1 MAQRKSSGWLGNA
14 AVCRV
19 GGRALWPGLR
29 EVGRAGRIPGAALAL
44 LLAGCGGVPAAAPA
58 YTGSPSV
65 AYTGAAVTAIAAGVL
80 WAVGGGCKLQGC
92 PYGSYCN
99 QKTGFCDV
107 RKCSE
112 GCPAF
117 TVCNEGLGRCQAP
130 PPANPPTD
138 FLPEDNLLQRPMK

>member
-1 MAQRKSSGWLGNA
+1 MTRRKSFGRLDNA
-14 AVCRV
+14 AVARRK
-19 GGRALWPGLR
+19 RALRAGLR
-29 EVGRAGRIPGAALAL
+29 ASMLAL
-44 LLAGCGGVPAAAPA
+44 LVAGCGAAPSA
-58 YTGSPSV
+58 PSVVGSQSV
-65 AYTGAAVTAIAAGVL
+65 AYTGAAITAVAAGVL

-112 GCPAF
+112 GCPAL

-138 FLPEDNLLQRPMK
+138 FLPEDNLLQRPPK

>member
-1 MAQRKSSGWLGNA
+1 MSGRKSSGWLHYA
-14 AVCRV
+14 AESGSPA
-19 GGRALWPGLR
+19 GGSSRPG
-29 EVGRAGRIPGAALAL
+29 GAGRWLAGAALGAALASG
-44 LLAGCGGVPAAAPA
+44 AGCGGAPIA
-58 YTGSPSV
+58 PTVAGSQSV
-65 AYTGAAVTAIAAGVL
+65 AYTGAAITAVAAGVL

-112 GCPAF
+112 GCPDF

-138 FLPEDNLLQRPMK
+138 FLPEDNLLQRPLK

>member
-1 MAQRKSSGWLGNA
+1 MTRRKSSGCLDNA
-14 AVCRV
+14 AGARRT
-19 GGRALWPGLR
+19 GRSLRAAL
-29 EVGRAGRIPGAALAL
+29 RAGVLAL
-44 LLAGCGGVPAAAPA
+44 LVAGCGGAPA
-58 YTGSPSV
+58 GPSVMGSQSV
-65 AYTGAAVTAIAAGVL
+65 AYTGAAITAVAAGVL

-112 GCPAF
+112 GCPDF

-130 PPANPPTD
+130 PPPNPPTD
-138 FLPEDNLLQRPMK
+138 FLPEDNLLQRPLK